1 MRKNCSS
8 DYWEKLL
15 KFEAEGRE
23 FAKILRSLE
32 QFFLTL
38 GQNNFGNKIPKLLL
52 NFFFHKICLG
62 TKYKVQSW
70 IIHSMGE
77 IKHIVENIEVVTL
90 KIVLFFR
97 WAWSPNKN
105 SKSFEWTS
113 YKTISRSNSG
123 THPFRSPGSSGKRQ
137 AKRTYRLHD

>member
-1 MRKNCSS
+1 M
-8 DYWEKLL
+8 
-15 KFEAEGRE
+15 
-23 FAKILRSLE
+23 
-32 QFFLTL
+32 LT
-38 GQNNFGNKIPKLLL
+38 
-52 NFFFHKICLG
+52 
-62 TKYKVQSW
+62 W
-70 IIHSMGE
+70 IIYSRDK
-77 IKHIVENIEVVTL
+77 IKDIVENIEVVTF

-137 AKRTYRLHD
+137 AKRTYRLHDKLPSKAQNWTLWNLKRISKYFSFSPGAPEMLQTNQKPQAKFPPICKLCTEQQEW